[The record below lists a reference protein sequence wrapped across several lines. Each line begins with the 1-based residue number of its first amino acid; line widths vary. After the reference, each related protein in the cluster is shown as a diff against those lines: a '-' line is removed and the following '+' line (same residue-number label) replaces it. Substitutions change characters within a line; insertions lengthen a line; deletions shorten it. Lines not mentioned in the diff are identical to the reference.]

1 MLAYLKQDGKKW
13 IVFLILVVNVISVL
27 NEDYSVIT
35 LITILKYLS
44 LLCSILLGLQIICY
58 KNIKNQN
65 QFITKKLV
73 KQEK

>member
-1 MLAYLKQDGKKW
+1 MLAYLKQDDKKW

-44 LLCSILLGLQIICY
+44 LLCSILLGLQII
-58 KNIKNQN
+58 
-65 QFITKKLV
+65 L
-73 KQEK
+73 